1 MYMAHDE
8 LPTPS
13 FFGAIRAFFW
23 RQLRLGLGLGLVVIL
38 AINFGVRFSGGS
50 VHPLSI
56 SRLGDR
62 ARALGMFAAHR
73 LKCPFHDDED
83 ITEELRVAAER
94 HGVPYRLVLSVAR
107 TESSLQHRVISGTG
121 AMGVMQLMP
130 STARELGLSDP
141 FAIDQNIDGGV
152 RYLKQLLG
160 TYRGNVRRALAAY
173 NAGPGRIARS
183 GPLTMPSETKT
194 YVSRIISKM

>member
-1 MYMAHDE
+1 MTNSD
-8 LPTPS
+8 LPTTS
-13 FFGAIRAFFW
+13 FFGSIRAFLW
-23 RQLRLGLGLGLVVIL
+23 RQLRLGLGLGLLVIL
-38 AINFGVRFSGGS
+38 AINLAVSFAGGS

-56 SRLGDR
+56 SRIGDR

-73 LKCPFHDDED
+73 LKCPFHDDEE
-83 ITEELRVAAER
+83 ITEALRVASAR
-94 HGVPYRLVLSVAR
+94 HGVPFRLALSVAR

-130 STARELGLSDP
+130 DTARELGLSDP

-152 RYLKQLLG
+152 RYLKQLLT

-183 GPLTMPSETKT
+183 GPLSMPSETKT